1 MADDPSDDLASLDA
15 HQLAQHC
22 AAEQQRYHQHQPS
35 DDRYCLELFLRA
47 LYRRDDLAWSL
58 VYQQFLGTVLAWV
71 HQHPCANLVLA
82 HEEPET
88 YAAEAF
94 SRFWVAT
101 RPGGEAAPRFLT
113 LASVLAYLKVCLNGV
128 MLDKVRWLRT
138 RQREG
143 PLDQSSSMPASQ
155 AGDHSAQELWSLVE
169 RALSDRRER
178 RLAYLLFVLDL
189 KPREI
194 VRAAPQD
201 FPTAQEVYRLTRNI
215 LDRLRRNPALRLW
228 RAGDEA

>member
-1 MADDPSDDLASLDA
+1 MADDASDNLASWDA
-15 HQLAQHC
+15 HQLAQRC
-22 AAEQQRYHQHQPS
+22 AAQQQRFHQHQPS

-47 LYRRDDLAWSL
+47 LYRRDELAWSL
-58 VYQQFLGTVLAWV
+58 AYQQFFGTVLAWV

-82 HEEPET
+82 YEEAET
-88 YAAEAF
+88 YATEAF

-101 RPGGEAAPRFLT
+101 RSDGDAPPRFPT
-113 LASVLAYLKVCLNGV
+113 LASILAFLKVCVNSV
-128 MLDKVRWLRT
+128 MLDKVRWLHT

-143 PLDQSSSMPASQ
+143 PLDPSIPLPTPPP
-155 AGDHSAQELWSLVE
+155 GGRPEQELWALVE
-169 RALSDRRER
+169 RALPDRRER

-215 LDRLRRNPALRLW
+215 LDRLRRNPALRRW
-228 RAGDEA
+228 REGDAI